1 VHIKQTPTQKTCLPA
16 GILRR
21 LPVFALDAVV
31 AVDRTLGSTP
41 VGVATSRDST
51 FMFCNTLRMQTI
63 TRMQMYRVVR
73 DLRMESVI
81 NHRATESFLRGD
93 C

>member
-1 VHIKQTPTQKTCLPA
+1 MFLPA

-21 LPVFALDAVV
+21 LPFDALV
-31 AVDRTLGSTP
+31 AVDRTLGSKP
-41 VGVATSRDST
+41 VGVATSRDSM
-51 FMFCNTLRMQTI
+51 FMFCTTLRMQTI

-73 DLRMESVI
+73 DLRMTVY
-81 NHRATESFLRGD
+81 RANESFLRGE